1 MPGALSQNFSTK
13 TIMHTPRLDWRHA
26 SGVSLA
32 EIMTAISVSATVV
45 SVAMPMLLTGLDGFR
60 AAGAARYFAA
70 RLAMARMDAVKRTR
84 TVAVRFEPEGE
95 GFRFCVYVDGNRN
108 GVRTADIADGTDWP
122 LGEADRLN
130 AHFRNVVFGIAAH
143 VPGVDGEAAGADS
156 DPIRFG
162 RSNLLSYTPLGT
174 SSSGTAYIRSLG
186 GTQYAVRVLGATG
199 RTRVLE
205 YRPEARRWIER

>member
-1 MPGALSQNFSTK
+1 MPGALSQHFLTK
-13 TIMHTPRLDWRHA
+13 TIMHALRLDWRHT

-32 EIMTAISVSATVV
+32 EVMTAISVSTTVAA
-45 SVAMPMLLTGLDGFR
+45 VAMPMFLTGLDGFR

-70 RLAMARMDAVKRTR
+70 RLAMVRMEAVKRAR
-84 TVAVRFEPEGE
+84 TVAVRFEPDGN

-122 LGEADRLN
+122 LGDADRLN
-130 AHFRNVVFGIAAH
+130 VHFRNVAFGIGAS

-162 RSNLLSYTPLGT
+162 RSNLLSYTPVGT
-174 SSSGTAYIRSLG
+174 SSSGTAYIRSLD

-199 RTRVLE
+199 RTRLLE
-205 YRPEARRWIER
+205 YRPEERRWKER